1 MFGCYKPFDASLDYL
16 FKNPPLQIA
25 NMIIRQGEPEPF
37 IKNVLTLNTCGQI
50 VGSEVLECKT
60 EEQLLEQ
67 WAELVRQTDPDIITG
82 YNINNFD
89 LPYLLNR

>member
-1 MFGCYKPFDASLDYL
+1 MRKISFETSLCL
-16 FKNPPLQIA
+16 KVNPSLQIA
-25 NMIIRQGEPEPF
+25 NMIIRQGEVEPF

-50 VGSEVLECKT
+50 VGSEVLECKN

-67 WAELVRQTDPDIITG
+67 WAEFVRQTDPDIITG

>member
-1 MFGCYKPFDASLDYL
+1 M
-16 FKNPPLQIA
+16 NPSLQIA
-25 NMIIRQGEPEPF
+25 NMIIRQGEAEPF

-50 VGSEVLECKT
+50 VGSEVLECKN

-67 WAELVRQTDPDIITG
+67 WAEFVRQTDPDIITG

>member
-1 MFGCYKPFDASLDYL
+1 M
-16 FKNPPLQIA
+16 NPPPQIA
-25 NMIIRQGEPEPF
+25 NMIKRQGEAEPF

-50 VGSEVLECKT
+50 VGSEVLECKN

-67 WAELVRQTDPDIITG
+67 WAEFVRQADPDIITG